1 MSMVELNNCWD
12 SIVNGVDSEEFANIL
27 SILDFPMESL
37 EGDGIDWDLD
47 PSDFQSMGS
56 IPLDSLKGVPPASQ
70 SKVDSGSEIK
80 GASRNAS
87 INIKSEL
94 IEPENCVGNNSANTP
109 CESFIPPKFTVRTPS
124 PVSVLEST
132 GSCSSGKCLTI
143 KPGIVILG
151 RARSKR
157 KRPSNLH
164 PWFHTSP
171 IMCSGFVEN
180 QSSNS
185 GNNNDSNKRRL
196 SESSNVFV
204 GVVNS
209 SRQARKECPEEL
221 YPMRKKETTLH
232 KQSASTKKC
241 THCQVTKTPQWREGP
256 LGVKTLCNACGV
268 RYRSG
273 RLFPEYRPASSPT
286 FVPSLHSNSHKK
298 VIKMRKKA
306 TEQGVEAGIPSMS
319 PSPEYVRLIP

>member
-37 EGDGIDWDLD
+37 EGDGIDGDLD

-56 IPLDSLKGVPPASQ
+56 ILLDSLKGVPPASQ
-70 SKVDSGSEIK
+70 SKVDGGSEIK

-132 GSCSSGKCLTI
+132 GSCSSVVLRKI
-143 KPGIVILG
+143 KVQTVD
-151 RARSKR
+151 
-157 KRPSNLH
+157 H
-164 PWFHTSP
+164 
-171 IMCSGFVEN
+171 
-180 QSSNS
+180 
-185 GNNNDSNKRRL
+185 NNDSNKRRL

-268 RYRSG
+268 HYRSG

-286 FVPSLHSNSHKK
+286 FVPSLHSNSHKE